1 MIIRKGNILATQ
13 VFIEFPLEFGS
24 IACTGILGTCNCLEV
39 SVSHEDSAIS
49 HPRDQDYL
57 SLWVG
62 EGSKVELQQALAYM
76 SANIRR
82 REREEKQCN
91 DRELEVIKK

>member
-1 MIIRKGNILATQ
+1 MLDPRSSQLGSTTYHQERKHNSEKI
-13 VFIEFPLEFGS
+13 FIELPFELS
-24 IACTGILGTCNCLEV
+24 CITYSGIIGTYNCLEV

-62 EGSKVELQQALAYM
+62 EGSEVELQQALSIYGG
-76 SANIRR
+76 
-82 REREEKQCN
+82 
-91 DRELEVIKK
+91 